1 MEEVDPKDFSKNYT
15 QVRHIYEPLVGGW
28 DLFRHKATGEKML
41 IKEIKFYSEADR
53 DEYLPRVRD
62 CPVFL
67 SRSDNGFLRCLG
79 YCRKNTSIE
88 DGICYLL
95 YVIFENYETTLEK
108 VILRKIKDSSTFSVK
123 DILKTFTRLAA
134 SLEVLSRQDML
145 HGDVRA
151 GNVAVM
157 ADGRLKL
164 IWAPFIKTTT
174 ELLTDKTN
182 SHLLKAMNPSPEC
195 AEAYNTAMLNM
206 GAMSMYQDIANE
218 MQYPKNDVYSLA
230 VLVLRLHNL
239 YSSEAYYSYAPN
251 LKPATKRIEMSVL
264 KLHSINSKLGLVLN
278 NMLAFDPHDR
288 WDFAQVLD
296 GLEGRMPDA
305 GLVDIT
311 DSIKNIN
318 RATQSDLGIES
329 LNRNLA
335 NDFTWT
341 QGNHEFLNEHNEDL
355 GGSLRLGMG
364 LGQSREFHPD
374 TLKKL
379 GTPFGSTPQKPS
391 HSPGFQSQTPNPH
404 LRKTVSNVVSTPL
417 LLPAAP
423 AQPHTNIFEQRDLA
437 ELKIDFISLIEST
450 IFFDNHHRLRSGI
463 KIKESA
469 GSKYVGEMF
478 CGKRHGIGVYY
489 HMNGDVC
496 IGKWSNGSM
505 QGESIYFYKDGSVYV
520 GAIRD
525 NKKDGFGRLLYT
537 NGDVYE
543 GDWHRNKKSGQ
554 GLYYYYA
561 TENIYEGAWVLNF
574 KEGWGTFYS
583 RNGEWVEGDWKAN
596 KLVVKRSSGLDDSL
610 PQIKNIIHFFTNRK
624 DWNEIIQRMQTI
636 LSRRTDDNYNYV
648 DAREYEHLSDAVEA
662 ERSGAEHIERVVE
675 SKLEVKE
682 RQSVAGS
689 RRSHLETTS
698 NPRGTLKPLIQLEA
712 DQWSE
717 AGSITSLGR
726 KPLEPPS
733 QPAQANKLGSRR

>member
-1 MEEVDPKDFSKNYT
+1 M
-15 QVRHIYEPLVGGW
+15 H
-28 DLFRHKATGEKML
+28 
-41 IKEIKFYSEADR
+41 
-53 DEYLPRVRD
+53 
-62 CPVFL
+62 
-67 SRSDNGFLRCLG
+67 
-79 YCRKNTSIE
+79 
-88 DGICYLL
+88 
-95 YVIFENYETTLEK
+95 
-108 VILRKIKDSSTFSVK
+108 
-123 DILKTFTRLAA
+123 
-134 SLEVLSRQDML
+134 
-145 HGDVRA
+145 HGDIRSSH
-151 GNVAVM
+151 VAVM

-164 IWAPFIKTTT
+164 IWAPFIKTTL
-174 ELLTDKTN
+174 ELMTDKSN
-182 SHLLKAMNPSPEC
+182 SQLLKAMNPSPEC
-195 AEAYNTAMLNM
+195 AEAYNSAMLNM

-218 MQYPKNDVYSLA
+218 MQYPKHDVYSLA
-230 VLVLRLHNL
+230 ILVLRLHSL
-239 YSSEAYYSYAPN
+239 YSSEAYYTYSPN
-251 LKPATKRIEMSVL
+251 LRPATKRIETSVL

-305 GLVDIT
+305 GMVDIT

-318 RATQSDLGIES
+318 RATQSDRGIES

-341 QGNHEFLNEHNEDL
+341 QGGFNNDFMDENIDDL
-355 GGSLRLGMG
+355 GGSLRLGAG

-379 GTPFGSTPQKPS
+379 GTPLSNTAQKMGQN
-391 HSPGFQSQTPNPH
+391 PGLQTQASNPN
-404 LRKTVSNVVSTPL
+404 LRKTASIAVSSPVLN
-417 LLPAAP
+417 
-423 AQPHTNIFEQRDLA
+423 AQSHVNIFEQRDLG
-437 ELKIDFISLIEST
+437 ELKTDFISLIEST
-450 IFFDNHHRLRSGI
+450 IFFDNHHRLRTGI

-561 TENIYEGAWVLNF
+561 SENIYEGAWVLNF

-583 RNGEWVEGDWKAN
+583 RSGEWVEGEWKAN
-596 KLVVKRSSGLDDSL
+596 RLVLKRSSGLDDSL
-610 PQIKNIIHFFTNRK
+610 PQIKNIVQFFTNRK
-624 DWNEIIQRMQTI
+624 DWEDIIHRMQAI

-648 DAREYEHLSDAVEA
+648 DAKEYEHLTRVVEV

-675 SKLEVKE
+675 SKLEVQD
-682 RQSVAGS
+682 RRSHADS
-689 RRSHLETTS
+689 RRSHVEGNP
-698 NPRGTLKPLIQLEA
+698 NPRGTLKPMVQLDA
-712 DQWSE
+712 DQRSD
-717 AGSITSLGR
+717 AGSMSSMSKR
-726 KPLEPPS
+726 PLDPLNQNP
-733 QPAQANKLGSRR
+733 QANKFGSRR

>member
-1 MEEVDPKDFSKNYT
+1 MEEVDPKEFSKSYS

-28 DLFRHKATGEKML
+28 ELFRHRVSGEKSL

-79 YCRKNTSIE
+79 YCRKNVSVE

-95 YVIFENYETTLEK
+95 YVIFEHYETTLEK
-108 VILRKIKDSSTFSVK
+108 VILRKIKDSSTFSLK
-123 DILKTFTRLAA
+123 DILKTLTRLAA
-134 SLEVLSRQDML
+134 SLEVLGRQNLL

-164 IWAPFIKTTT
+164 IWAPFCKPTL
-174 ELLTDKTN
+174 ELMTDKSN
-182 SHLLKAMNPSPEC
+182 SQLLKAMNPSPEC
-195 AEAYNTAMLNM
+195 VEAYNSALQNIT
-206 GAMSMYQDIANE
+206 AMSMYQDIANE

-230 VLVLRLHNL
+230 VLALRLHNL
-239 YSSEAYYSYAPN
+239 YSSEAFYSYAPL
-251 LKPATKRIEMSVL
+251 LKPNTKRIEACVL
-264 KLHSINSKLGLVLN
+264 KLHSTNSKLGLVLN

-296 GLEGRMPDA
+296 GLEGRMPEA
-305 GLVDIT
+305 GLLDIT
-311 DSIKNIN
+311 DSLKNLN
-318 RATQSDLGIES
+318 RPTQNDRVAES
-329 LNRNLA
+329 LNRNLV

-341 QGNHEFLNEHNEDL
+341 QGHNEFLDENADEL
-355 GGSLRLGMG
+355 GGSLRLGFG

-379 GTPFGSTPQKPS
+379 GTSFGNTGQKPTLN
-391 HSPGFQSQTPNPH
+391 PGLQHQTPNPN
-404 LRKTVSNVVSTPL
+404 LRKTTSNAVSTPL
-417 LLPAAP
+417 LMLAAP
-423 AQPHTNIFEQRDLA
+423 AQPHVNIFEQRDLG
-437 ELKIDFISLIEST
+437 ELKTDFISLIEST

-505 QGESIYFYKDGSVYV
+505 QGESIYFYRDGSVFV

-561 TENIYEGAWVLNF
+561 SENIYEGTWVLNF

-583 RNGEWVEGDWKAN
+583 RNGEWVEGEWKAN
-596 KLVVKRSSGLDDSL
+596 RLVLRRSSGLDDGL
-610 PQIKNIIHFFTNRK
+610 PQVKNIVHFFTDRK
-624 DWNEIIQRMQTI
+624 DWDDIIQRMQTI
-636 LSRRTDDNYNYV
+636 LSRRADDNYNYV
-648 DAREYEHLSDAVEA
+648 DAKEYEQLTEVVAA
-662 ERSGAEHIERVVE
+662 EGPGAEQLERVVE
-675 SKLEVKE
+675 SRLEVKE
-682 RQSVAGS
+682 RQSHAGS
-689 RRSHLETTS
+689 RRSQLETNS
-698 NPRGTLKPLIQLEA
+698 NPKGALKPLIQLDS
-712 DQWSE
+712 DQRSE
-717 AGSITSLGR
+717 AGSMGSVNR
-726 KPLEPPS
+726 R
-733 QPAQANKLGSRR
+733 PAEAQGPTGLSRQVGSRR